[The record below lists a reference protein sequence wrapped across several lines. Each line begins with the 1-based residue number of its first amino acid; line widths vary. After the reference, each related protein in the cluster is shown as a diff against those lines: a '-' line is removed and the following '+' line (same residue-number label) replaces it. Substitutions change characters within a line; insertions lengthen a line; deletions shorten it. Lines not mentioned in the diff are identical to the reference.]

1 MIQWFVHAL
10 QGFMETRYRKLLL
23 DPIFPVG
30 NDGNSG
36 SLLVGGEAA
45 ARREANS
52 EQSRT
57 EGKSAGDTVAA
68 MATKSPAAAAV
79 MAATDTAITATDLAR
94 KEEDD
99 DDDERDGFSIAD
111 DTETITAED
120 IPSASTTA
128 TPPEPGA
135 AATRLPV
142 HCAGF

>member
-1 MIQWFVHAL
+1 
-10 QGFMETRYRKLLL
+10 METRYRKLLL

-52 EQSRT
+52 EQCRT